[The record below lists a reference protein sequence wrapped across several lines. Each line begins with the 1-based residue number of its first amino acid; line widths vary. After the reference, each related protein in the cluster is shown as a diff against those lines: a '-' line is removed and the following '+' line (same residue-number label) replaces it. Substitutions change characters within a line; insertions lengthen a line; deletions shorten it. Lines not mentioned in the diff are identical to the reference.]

1 MRCISL
7 IASPK
12 SEMYL
17 SRCKR
22 CISLGAS
29 PERDIGGAHA
39 RPFEALIREAASSGP
54 LFSAPV
60 SAKSSKNACVSSI
73 FGAKSVAGMAEMSN
87 STVAQQPFLPLATQ
101 RSNLTRTSIPQEY
114 DFSQEIG
121 AFPSEIR
128 LMAQIPW
135 VGSVLVRNARRD
147 QVAVVRWASP
157 IDRVLGFGVWLHSCC
172 MIN

>member
-1 MRCISL
+1 
-7 IASPK
+7 
-12 SEMYL
+12 MYL
-17 SRCKR
+17 SRCRR

-29 PERDIGGAHA
+29 PERDVGCAHA
-39 RPFEALIREAASSGP
+39 RPFEASIREAASSGL
-54 LFSAPV
+54 LFPAPV
-60 SAKSSKNACVSSI
+60 SAKNSKTFKRFLEFQAF
-73 FGAKSVAGMAEMSN
+73 FGAKSMAGMAEMSD